1 MPFNTLR
8 PHRISVRVLSYNHRA
23 IEAYEK
29 RGIVHAG
36 GERDA
41 AFVNGSW
48 HVMPSVRIV
57 NQLIVFPL
65 RSVAAE
71 ELTSPMQLFPN
82 AASNQWV
89 LKAV

>member
-48 HVMPSVRIV
+48 HVMTQRPDRI
-57 NQLIVFPL
+57 NSSFFP
-65 RSVAAE
+65 
-71 ELTSPMQLFPN
+71 
-82 AASNQWV
+82 
-89 LKAV
+89 